1 MSGIAVI
8 SMQRGYSRPKLI
20 FLFNVAEKATLETQS
35 GWVPLLLC
43 LMHEATSQD
52 SQWKPYLDLIP
63 DYTEL
68 DLPMFWSK

>member
-1 MSGIAVI
+1 MITLTVVCNC
-8 SMQRGYSRPKLI
+8 L
-20 FLFNVAEKATLETQS
+20 VAEKVSLESES

-43 LMHEATSQD
+43 LMHETTSPN
-52 SQWKPYLDLIP
+52 SRWKPYLDLLP

>member
-1 MSGIAVI
+1 MC
-8 SMQRGYSRPKLI
+8 
-20 FLFNVAEKATLETQS
+20 NVAEKSSLESES

-43 LMHEATSQD
+43 LMYELTSP
-52 SQWKPYLDLIP
+52 SSRWRPYLDLIP

>member
-1 MSGIAVI
+1 
-8 SMQRGYSRPKLI
+8 
-20 FLFNVAEKATLETQS
+20 LFNVAEKASLETDS

-43 LMHEATSQD
+43 LMHEATSQK
-52 SQWKPYLDLIP
+52 SRWKPYFDLIP